1 MYLNLNVLFEGVP
14 EQLREVA
21 RKNQPTMNISQNGDD
36 WSIKT
41 IVGDKIKDSSFKI
54 GQEFE
59 SKSLVGTPLKVI
71 V

>member
-21 RKNQPTMNISQNGDD
+21 RKNQPTMDISQNGDD

-41 IVGDKIKDSSFKI
+41 IVGDKIKDSCFKI